1 MGDTINDLNPF
12 SSKYAGTAESQIDDT
27 DYNIIMKR
35 LNEVAL
41 GNDSGFADAKA
52 QQIQNQATGNVL
64 GTIASQK
71 ALSPSERANLA
82 GTQMAQMQSQGAADA
97 NLLREAKKMEANQ
110 ALADLWLQRTGLGLK
125 QFEGTQGRRAG
136 IMQGLISGTA
146 TAVAGK
152 GK

>member
-1 MGDTINDLNPF
+1 MGDFNPL
-12 SSKYAGTAESQIDDT
+12 SSKYAGTAQSEIDDT
-27 DYNIIMKR
+27 DYNILMKR
-35 LNEVAL
+35 LNEQAL
-41 GNDSGFADAKA
+41 GQDSGFADAKA

-82 GTQMAQMQSQGAADA
+82 GTQMANMQSQAAADA

-110 ALADLWLQRTGLGLK
+110 SLADLWLKRVGLGLQ
-125 QFEGTQGRRAG
+125 QFEGAQGRRSG
-136 IMQGLISGTA
+136 IMEGLISGTA

-152 GK
+152 